1 MDHDGDDGDLG
12 VAAAFEQHRP
22 RLRGVAERLLGSAA
36 DAEDAVQDSWLRLR
50 RVDPT
55 GIDNLGGWLTT
66 VTSRICLDRL
76 RARHARPEALDE
88 PDLDQAGPDDPAGDA
103 VLADSVG
110 RAVAVV
116 LDSLAPAE
124 RVAFVLHDV
133 FAVPFDEIA
142 PVLGRSTEATRK
154 LAGRA
159 RHRARLGA
167 ADDRHD
173 LAGRR
178 EVVARFLDA
187 LREGDV
193 PAMVALLAPDAVRHV
208 DPVLLAPGRAAT
220 VHGARAIAEEARRF
234 SAPARRARPAT
245 VDGHP
250 GAAVVHEGVPTL
262 VLTFGFTGGRIA
274 TLGVVAAPERLRAL
288 AIDLAPTEDADGPPA
303 GG

>member
-1 MDHDGDDGDLG
+1 MEHDQDADVGAG
-12 VAAAFEQHRP
+12 FEQHRP
-22 RLRGVAERLLGSAA
+22 RLRALAERLLGSAS
-36 DAEDAVQDSWLRLR
+36 DAEDAVQDSWFRLR
-50 RVDPT
+50 RVDPAE
-55 GIDNLGGWLTT
+55 IDNLGGWLTT

-76 RARHARPEALDE
+76 RARHARPETFLDE
-88 PDLDQAGPDDPAGDA
+88 PDLDHAGPDDPATDA
-103 VLADSVG
+103 VVADSVG
-110 RAVAVV
+110 RAVGVV
-116 LDSLAPAE
+116 LDSLSPAE

-133 FAVPFDEIA
+133 FAVPFDEIS
-142 PVLGRSTEATRK
+142 PILGRSTEATRK

-159 RHRARLGA
+159 RRRAQLGA

-193 PAMVALLAPDAVRHV
+193 AAMLGVLAPDATRHV
-208 DPVLLAPGRAAT
+208 DPVLLAPGRPAT

-250 GAAVVHEGVPTL
+250 GAAVLHHGVPTL
-262 VLTFGFTGGRIA
+262 VLAFTFTGDRID
-274 TLGVVAAPERLRAL
+274 TLDVIAAPERLRAL
-288 AIDLAPTEDADGPPA
+288 SIDPA
-303 GG
+303 TV

>member
-1 MDHDGDDGDLG
+1 MDQDEDMEL
-12 VAAAFEQHRP
+12 AAGFEQHRP
-22 RLRGVAERLLGSAA
+22 RLRALAERLLGSGS

-50 RVDPT
+50 RVEAT
-55 GIDNLGGWLTT
+55 EIDNLGGWLTT

-76 RARHARPEALDE
+76 RARHARPETLDV
-88 PDLDQAGPDDPAGDA
+88 PDLDLAGPDDPATDA
-103 VLADSVG
+103 VVADSVG

-116 LDSLAPAE
+116 LDSLSPAE

-142 PVLGRSTEATRK
+142 SVLGRSTDATRK

-159 RHRARLGA
+159 RRRAQLGA
-167 ADDRHD
+167 ADDQPD

-178 EVVARFLDA
+178 EVIARFLDA

-193 PAMVALLAPDAVRHV
+193 SAMLALLAPDATRHV
-208 DPVLLAPGRAAT
+208 DPVLLAPGRPST

-234 SAPARRARPAT
+234 AAAARRARPAT

-250 GAAVVHEGVPTL
+250 GAAVLHHGVPTL
-262 VLTFGFTGGRIA
+262 VLAFGFAGDRIDV
-274 TLGVVAAPERLRAL
+274 LEIIAAPERLRL
-288 AIDLAPTEDADGPPA
+288 LTVDAA
-303 GG
+303 A